1 MRVSSLPNMMPTPVP
16 VNSSSNPILPSGRP
30 ALVAHLGGGPV
41 AQDLMGRWFFQNLK
55 QAPSSLRNL
64 PEAVAGL
71 QYEPY

>member
-1 MRVSSLPNMMPTPVP
+1 M
-16 VNSSSNPILPSGRP
+16 
-30 ALVAHLGGGPV
+30 AHLGEGSV
-41 AQDLMGRWFFQNLK
+41 AQDLRGSWFFQNLK